1 MNAAWLQLDVLK
13 QLGNFYRKR
22 LSFGKI
28 KANLLSDYCHVL
40 KCHAML
46 ISHFLGRP
54 FHPNQILLSTL
65 VSKVNPVDWCLLSK
79 ETF

>member
-1 MNAAWLQLDVLK
+1 MDAAWLHLDVLK
-13 QLGNFYRKR
+13 QLGNFYPKR
-22 LSFGKI
+22 LPFGKI
-28 KANLLSDYCHVL
+28 KANLLSDYRHVP

-46 ISHFLGRP
+46 IFHFPDLP

-65 VSKVNPVDWCLLSK
+65 VGKVNPVDWCLLSK